1 MIPAHKEENHLHH
14 GITHAAREE
23 HRKMA
28 HRGLCCERIRSR
40 VLSATNGAA
49 AGALNLHVGAG
60 KVRSKFFETG
70 KWIRVFISVDAQ
82 VACWGWE
89 GGVKVQDC
97 SSRNGQHGGVTE
109 EVQA

>member
-1 MIPAHKEENHLHH
+1 
-14 GITHAAREE
+14 
-23 HRKMA
+23 
-28 HRGLCCERIRSR
+28 
-40 VLSATNGAA
+40 
-49 AGALNLHVGAG
+49 LHVGAG